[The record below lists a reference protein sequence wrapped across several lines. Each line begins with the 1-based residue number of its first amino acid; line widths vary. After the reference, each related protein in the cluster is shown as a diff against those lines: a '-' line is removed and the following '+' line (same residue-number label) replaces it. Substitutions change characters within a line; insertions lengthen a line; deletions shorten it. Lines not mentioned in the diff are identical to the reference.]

1 METVKQIK
9 RFNWKQNVRR
19 YYNGNT
25 LTQLKDSIRM
35 WREKEDRDYEDFLIR
50 NSDEYKRELARIYFS

>member
-1 METVKQIK
+1 METINQIK
-9 RFNWKQNVRR
+9 RSNWKNNVRW

-35 WREKEDRDYEDFLIR
+35 WREKADRDYEDFLIR